1 MERTDLKKVKE
12 TAVKFLHTPLERIDF
27 TSYDANHPIF
37 RSCIIAETVDGYEKT
52 TSLLADTERYAE
64 IVQMW
69 EGKIAEKTDAMS
81 VLQIMRPDYQLDFFE
96 AITPYLSVEDL
107 SKLLAHAWK
116 INRLQSQN
124 AQNTELIV
132 KWFQTADKALL
143 MDEDERAYLDS
154 LSDDITVYQSI
165 APKTNPNSFSWT
177 ANLEYAKQ
185 EATKRGKVLTGTV
198 KKDHVLAYFRRGN
211 ELVICPENVL
221 NVTKL

>member
-1 MERTDLKKVKE
+1 MKRTDLKKVKE
-12 TAVKFLHTPLERIDF
+12 TAIKFLHTPLERTDF

-37 RSCIIAETVDGYEKT
+37 QSCIIIEDIDGYQKT
-52 TSLLADTERYAE
+52 TSLLVDTDRYAE

-69 EGKIAEKTDAMS
+69 EGKITEKTDAMS
-81 VLQIMRPDYQLDFFE
+81 VLQIMRPDYQLNFLE

-116 INRLQSQN
+116 INRLKSQN
-124 AQNTELIV
+124 AELV
-132 KWFQTADKALL
+132 AKWFQTADKALL

-165 APKTNPNSFSWT
+165 APKTNPNDFSWT

-198 KKDHVLAYFRRGN
+198 KKDHVLAYLRRGD
-211 ELVICPENVL
+211 ELVICPENVQNL
-221 NVTKL
+221 TKL